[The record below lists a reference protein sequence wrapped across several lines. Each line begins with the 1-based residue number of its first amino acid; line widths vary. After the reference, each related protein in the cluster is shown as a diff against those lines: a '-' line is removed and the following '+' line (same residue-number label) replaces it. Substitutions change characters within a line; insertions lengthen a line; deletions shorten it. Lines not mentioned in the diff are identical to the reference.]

1 MGDVHNVS
9 VPIRPDEQGFLGR
22 ECPKC
27 EMYFKVKPGTG
38 LPIQYHICPYC
49 NYQGANNEFFTKE
62 QIEYAKSIAIKKA
75 IDPLLDQFGNSLKKL
90 ETSTRGGFIQI
101 KVSWSGSPIRIKY
114 YQEKSLETDVTC
126 DNCGLVFSIYG
137 VFSNCPDCGKLNAKV
152 IFEKS
157 IEASKKKLDLSI
169 QEGIGNDLKEELMKD
184 ALLSVVSSF
193 DSLGKALRDKHSSK
207 FPMSPRNLFQNIIEL
222 DKALKTSFGKEIKDF
237 LSPQDSEFLS
247 KMFQVRHIYEHGAGV
262 VDDDFVKRVPA
273 LSYLKGRKYSLDK
286 QEIDSF
292 LAKILELGKQ
302 IYSQVE

>member
-1 MGDVHNVS
+1 MEEKIS
-9 VPIRPDEQGFLGR
+9 VKIQPDEHGFLGR

-38 LPIQYHICPYC
+38 LPIDYHICPYC
-49 NYQGANNEFFTKE
+49 NYKGSNNEFFTKE
-62 QIEYAKSIAIKKA
+62 QLEYAKSIAVKKV
-75 IDPLLDQFGNSLKKL
+75 IDPLLDQFGSSLKKL

-101 KVSWSGSPIRIKY
+101 KVSSSGSPLRIKY

-137 VFSNCPDCGKLNAKV
+137 VFSNCPDCGRLNAKV

-157 IEASKKKLDLSI
+157 IEASKKKLDLSV

-184 ALLSVVSSF
+184 ALLSAVSSF

-207 FPMSPRNLFQNIIEL
+207 FPMSPKNLFQNIIEL
-222 DKALKTSFGKEIKDF
+222 NNALKASFGKEIKDF
-237 LSPQDSEFLS
+237 LSPQDSEFMT
-247 KMFQVRHIYEHGAGV
+247 KMFQVRHIYEHNAGV
-262 VDDDFVKRVPA
+262 LDDDFIKKVPSLA
-273 LSYLKGRKYSLDK
+273 YLKGRKYNLGK

-292 LAKILELGKQ
+292 LLKILELGKQ